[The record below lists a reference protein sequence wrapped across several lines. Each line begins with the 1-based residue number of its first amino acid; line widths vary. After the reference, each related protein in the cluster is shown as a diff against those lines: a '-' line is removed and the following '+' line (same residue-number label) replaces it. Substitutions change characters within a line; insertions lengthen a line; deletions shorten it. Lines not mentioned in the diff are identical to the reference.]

1 MANVEFMKKVRRS
14 GAAAVLAL
22 LTAVPAGAAVAQG
35 ATPARAVDRL
45 EPADSLEGNYLAAI
59 VAGAGRDLG
68 AASVYL
74 REAIKGDPQNN
85 DLLERAFVAFLAD
98 GAMPDAFRAADK
110 LIQRDPSNG
119 LAQLAV
125 GIRAIKQKQYQ
136 TARKHLQRGG
146 RGRSADITAT
156 LLASW
161 AYLGSNQAN
170 RALETL
176 DRLKGEPSYNLFRDY
191 HAGLILDAAGRRA
204 DAEKRLKS
212 AYESE
217 KTTLRLVDLW
227 ARMQARNGDFA
238 GAAETYGGFDRLLPN
253 HPIIR
258 DGLARVAAREAP
270 PRQIANAQQG
280 AAEVLYGLASAG
292 NRQGDEAAAL
302 LYLRFAI
309 YLDPGHDLAIL
320 TLGDILE
327 RARQPEDAVA
337 VYEAMPATSPLRP
350 NAEIQAGLALENL
363 GRSDEAV
370 KHLQKLIADRPD
382 DVDALA
388 ALGNVYR
395 SRKMFAEAAETY
407 DKAIAKLVSPGRANW
422 DLYYFRGI
430 ARERTKRWPEAE
442 EDLRKALQLLP
453 EPLGRERALVLN
465 YLGYSLVD
473 QHLKLD
479 EGLDML
485 RRAVA
490 LRPRDGYITDSLG
503 WAFYRLG
510 RYEEALQELERAV
523 ELRPSDPVINDHLG
537 DVYWRTGRKLEATFQ
552 WNYARDLNPEPEDL
566 EKIKRKIERGL
577 EDTPSASAA
586 EPDKGASE
594 PKKNGG

>member
-1 MANVEFMKKVRRS
+1 VTFLKKVRRP
-14 GAAAVLAL
+14 GAAAALAL
-22 LTAVPAGAAVAQG
+22 LLALPVGAAAQG
-35 ATPARAVDRL
+35 ATPVRTTDQL

-59 VAGAGRDLG
+59 VAGSGRDLG

-85 DLLERAFVAFLAD
+85 DLLERAFVAFMAD
-98 GAMPDAFRAADK
+98 GAMPDAFRAAEK
-110 LIQRDPSNG
+110 LIRQDPSNG
-119 LAQLAV
+119 LAQLAI
-125 GIRAIKQKQYQ
+125 GIRAIKQKSYQ
-136 TARKHLQRGG
+136 TARNHLQRGG
-146 RGRSADITAT
+146 RGRAADITAT
-156 LLASW
+156 LLSAW
-161 AYLGSNQAN
+161 AYLGSGQSP
-170 RALETL
+170 RAIETL
-176 DRLKGEPSYNLFRDY
+176 ERLRGEPSYNLFRDY
-191 HAGLILDAAGRRA
+191 HAGLILDAAGRKA
-204 DAEKRLKS
+204 DAEKRLKT
-212 AYESE
+212 AYDSE

-227 ARMQARNGDFA
+227 ARFQARNGDFA
-238 GAAETYGGFDRLLPN
+238 GAAATYGEFDRLLPN

-258 DGLARVAAREAP
+258 DGLARIAAKEAP
-270 PRQIANAQQG
+270 PRQVATPQEG

-302 LYLRFAI
+302 LYLRLAI

-337 VYEAMPATSPLRP
+337 VYEKMPETSPLKP

-363 GRSDEAV
+363 GKSEEAV

-382 DVDALA
+382 DVDALS
-388 ALGNVYR
+388 ALGNIYR
-395 SRKMFAEAAETY
+395 SRKLFAEAAETY
-407 DKAIAKLVSPGRANW
+407 DKAIAKIASPGRANW
-422 DLYYFRGI
+422 DLFYFRGI
-430 ARERTKRWPEAE
+430 ARERIKRWPEAE
-442 EDLRKALQLLP
+442 ADLRKALELLP

-479 EGLDML
+479 EALDML
-485 RRAVA
+485 RRAVE

-510 RYEEALQELERAV
+510 RYEEATRELERAM

-537 DVYWRTGRKLEATFQ
+537 DVYWRTGRRLEAKFQ
-552 WNYARDLNPEPEDL
+552 WNHARDLGPEPEDL
-566 EKIKRKIERGL
+566 VKIQRKIERGL
-577 EDTPSASAA
+577 DEPPSANAA
-586 EPDKGASE
+586 EPKRD
-594 PKKNGG
+594 GG

>member
-1 MANVEFMKKVRRS
+1 MTFRMNGRGRS
-14 GAAAVLAL
+14 ATLALAL
-22 LTAVPAGAAVAQG
+22 LIALNVGASAQ
-35 ATPARAVDRL
+35 ATTTRTTEPL

-98 GAMPDAFRAADK
+98 GSMNDAFRAAEK

-119 LAQLAV
+119 LAQLAI
-125 GIRAIKQKQYQ
+125 GIRAIKQKNYSS
-136 TARKHLQRGG
+136 ARNHLQRGG

-156 LLASW
+156 LLSAWSY
-161 AYLGSNQAN
+161 AGSGQTN
-170 RALETL
+170 RAMEAL

-191 HAGLILDAAGRRA
+191 HAGLILDIAGRKQ

-212 AYESE
+212 AYDAE

-227 ARMQARNGDFA
+227 ARFQARNGDFE
-238 GAAETYGGFDRLLPN
+238 GAAATYGGFDRLLPN
-253 HPIIR
+253 HPVIR
-258 DGLARVAAREAP
+258 DGLARVAAKEQL
-270 PRQIANAQQG
+270 PRTVATPQQG

-309 YLDPGHDLAIL
+309 YLDPNHDLAVL

-327 RARQPEDAVA
+327 RGKQLEDAVA
-337 VYEAMPATSPLRP
+337 VYKGMPANSPLRP
-350 NAEIQAGLALENL
+350 NSEIQAGLALEAL
-363 GRSDEAV
+363 GKSDEAV
-370 KHLQKLIADRPD
+370 KHLEGLIAAKPD
-382 DVDALA
+382 DVDALS
-388 ALGNVYR
+388 ALGNIYR
-395 SRKMFAEAAETY
+395 SRKRFAEAAEAY
-407 DKAIAKLVSPGRANW
+407 DKAIAKIGTPGRANW

-430 ARERTKRWPEAE
+430 ARERIKRWSEAE
-442 EDLRKALQLLP
+442 EDLRKALELMP
-453 EPLGRERALVLN
+453 EALGRERALVLN

-479 EGLDML
+479 EALGML
-485 RRAVA
+485 RRAVE

-510 RYEEALQELERAV
+510 RYEEAARELERAM

-537 DVYWRTGRKLEATFQ
+537 DVYWRVGRKLEATFQ
-552 WNYARDLNPEPEDL
+552 WNAARDLGPEPEDL
-566 EKIKRKIERGL
+566 VKIKKKIESGL
-577 EDTPSASAA
+577 EEPPSANAA
-586 EPDKGASE
+586 D
-594 PKKNGG
+594 PKKDGG

>member
-1 MANVEFMKKVRRS
+1 MAVVVFGMKSR
-14 GAAAVLAL
+14 GPITAAALAL
-22 LTAVPAGAAVAQG
+22 LLALPVGAAAQG
-35 ATPARAVDRL
+35 ATPRTNDQLDTA
-45 EPADSLEGNYLAAI
+45 ESLEGNYLAAI

-125 GIRAIKQKQYQ
+125 GIRALKQKSYQ
-136 TARKHLQRGG
+136 TARNHLQRGG
-146 RGRSADITAT
+146 RGRAADITAT
-156 LLASW
+156 LLTAWS
-161 AYLGSNQAN
+161 YLGSGQAT
-170 RALETL
+170 RAVDTLE
-176 DRLKGEPSYNLFRDY
+176 RLKGEASYNLFRDY
-191 HAGLILDAAGRRA
+191 HAGLILDAAGRKA

-212 AYESE
+212 AYDSE

-227 ARMQARNGDFA
+227 ARMQARNGDFD
-238 GAAETYGGFDRLLPN
+238 AAAATYAEFDRLLPN
-253 HPIIR
+253 HPIVR
-258 DGLARVAAREAP
+258 DGLAKVAAKQAP
-270 PRQIANAQQG
+270 VRQVGNAQQG

-302 LYLRFAI
+302 LYLRLAI
-309 YLDPGHDLAIL
+309 YLDPNHDLAIL

-337 VYEAMPATSPLRP
+337 VYEKMPTTSPLRA

-363 GRSDEAV
+363 GKSEEAV
-370 KHLQKLIADRPD
+370 KHLTGLIAERPD
-382 DVDALA
+382 DIDALS
-388 ALGNVYR
+388 ALGNIYR
-395 SRKMFAEAAETY
+395 SRKLFQEAADTY
-407 DKAIAKLVSPGRANW
+407 DKAIAKLASPGRANW
-422 DLYYFRGI
+422 DLFYFRGI
-430 ARERTKRWPEAE
+430 ARERIKRWPEAE
-442 EDLRKALQLLP
+442 ADLRKALELLP

-479 EGLDML
+479 EALDML
-485 RRAVA
+485 RRAVE

-503 WAFYRLG
+503 WAYYRLG
-510 RYEEALQELERAV
+510 RYAEAVRELERAM

-537 DVYWRTGRKLEATFQ
+537 DVYWKTGRKLEAGFQ
-552 WNYARDLNPEPEDL
+552 WNHARDLNPEPDDL
-566 EKIKRKIERGL
+566 VKIKRKIERGI
-577 EDTPSASAA
+577 EDGPNANAV
-586 EPDKGASE
+586 EPKDPAE
-594 PKKNGG
+594 PKKDGG